1 MRFARALAAT
11 AAIASLAGLAS
22 ADAVATVMID
32 GSSYELAS
40 FEVDGEFRLVPAI
53 YTFGDTTVEA
63 LETPRDAGATLAYGI
78 AVIDAGAASSFSFSF
93 SMPIT
98 LDAGTT
104 TIVSSIVGGM
114 TDFTG
119 NGVSVSTTG
128 GFDFLQRSWV
138 DGPTTDLGVDVGG
151 SVSFGAGPSGSL
163 YNYGAFATGPIAG
176 PDLSSFTTLSV
187 GLDFMASGDNDVVVL
202 TGFTD
207 IVVPAPASMVALAGL
222 GLVSRRRRA

>member
-11 AAIASLAGLAS
+11 AAIASVAGLAS

-40 FEVDGEFRLVPAI
+40 FEVDGQFRLVPAV
-53 YTFGDTTVEA
+53 YTFGDTIVEA
-63 LETPRDAGATLAYGI
+63 LETPRDAGATIAYGLAI
-78 AVIDAGAASSFSFSF
+78 VDTGAASAFSFVF
-93 SMPIT
+93 SMPIS

-119 NGVSVSTTG
+119 NGVSISTTG
-128 GFDFLQRSWV
+128 GFGTVQRSWV
-138 DGPTTDLGVDVGG
+138 SGPTTDLGVDVGP
-151 SVSFGAGPSGSL
+151 SLAFGPGPSGSL
-163 YNYGAFATGPIAG
+163 YNYGAYAVGPIAG
-176 PDLSSFTTLSV
+176 PDLSNFGTLSV
-187 GLDFMASGDNDVVVL
+187 GVDFLASGDSDVIVL